1 MAAPDRIGPCLLE
14 EALKLL
20 LMSVFFQSLKKFK
33 KMSELGTNM
42 SV

>member
-20 LMSVFFQSLKKFK
+20 LMSVFFQSFEKIQ
-33 KMSELGTNM
+33 EDE
-42 SV
+42 